1 MGMKNMQKL
10 MKQAQA
16 MQEKLE
22 AEMGDLR
29 VEASGGGG
37 VVRVTMDGTKQLLS
51 IRIDPEAADPDD
63 LEMLQDL
70 VLTAVNEGVR
80 KVDDSLS
87 ARLGGMVPGLS

>member
-29 VEASGGGG
+29 VEASAGGG

-51 IRIDPEAADPDD
+51 ILIDPEAADPDD
-63 LEMLQDL
+63 VEMLQDL

-87 ARLGGMVPGLS
+87 ASLSGMVPGLS

>member
-22 AEMGDLR
+22 AEMGELR
-29 VEASGGGG
+29 VEASAGGG

-63 LEMLQDL
+63 VEMLQDL
-70 VLTAVNEGVR
+70 VLAAVNEGVR
-80 KVDDSLS
+80 KVDDTLS

>member
-29 VEASGGGG
+29 VEASAGGG

>member
-16 MQEKLE
+16 MQEMLE
-22 AEMGDLR
+22 AEMGELR
-29 VEASGGGG
+29 VEASAGGG

-63 LEMLQDL
+63 VEMLQDL
-70 VLTAVNEGVR
+70 VLAAVNEGVR
-80 KVDDSLS
+80 KVDDTLS

>member
-22 AEMGDLR
+22 AEMGELR
-29 VEASGGGG
+29 IEASAGGG
-37 VVRVTMDGTKQLLS
+37 VVRVTMAGTKQLLS

-63 LEMLQDL
+63 VEMLQDL
-70 VLTAVNEGVR
+70 VLAAVNEGVR
-80 KVDDSLS
+80 KVDDALS

>member
-29 VEASGGGG
+29 VEASAGGGA
-37 VVRVTMDGTKQLLS
+37 VRVTMDGTKQLLS

>member
-16 MQEKLE
+16 MQEQLE

-29 VEASGGGG
+29 VEASAGGG

-51 IRIDPEAADPDD
+51 IHIDPEAADPDD

>member
-10 MKQAQA
+10 MKQAQS

-22 AEMGDLR
+22 AEMGELR
-29 VEASGGGG
+29 VEASAGGG

-51 IRIDPEAADPDD
+51 ILIDPEVADPDD
-63 LEMLQDL
+63 VEMLQDL
-70 VLTAVNEGVR
+70 VLSAVNEGVR
-80 KVDDSLS
+80 KVDDTLS

>member
-29 VEASGGGG
+29 VEASAGGG

-51 IRIDPEAADPDD
+51 IHIDPEAADPDD

>member
-29 VEASGGGG
+29 VEASAGGG

-51 IRIDPEAADPDD
+51 IHIEPEAADPDD